1 LYSRTKDQYLTLIF
15 VRQTTNVA
23 KMVSESWKNLSA
35 EDREVWEE
43 KARSDKARY
52 EVEKQTYN
60 GPWKVAADKR
70 SPKDPNAPKRP
81 MSAFLSFSNSKRSA
95 VKRQNPTVT
104 NAEVSRILS
113 RMWKNAPED
122 ERQMHID
129 LEFKLRTAYKSAM
142 GEWRTNAEREK
153 TEARLARENV
163 AIKTLE
169 AQKRQFM
176 DGDTE
181 SIRHQEHEGPAGHG
195 PVYPEQSG
203 YEERGRLP
211 GRGSNYYDV
220 YDRYEHGQQE
230 SKSSAAAYAGI
241 QQTLSDANALSLFQ
255 SGLPGGGT
263 SLPSMLGKFSI
274 RPLS

>member
-1 LYSRTKDQYLTLIF
+1 
-15 VRQTTNVA
+15 
-23 KMVSESWKNLSA
+23 MVSESWKDLSP

-81 MSAFLSFSNSKRSA
+81 MSAFLSFSNNKRSA

-113 RMWKNAPED
+113 RMWKDAPED

-129 LEFKLRTAYKSAM
+129 LELKLRTEYKSAM

-153 TEARLARENV
+153 TEARLARENN

-169 AQKRQFM
+169 AQKRQFL

-181 SIRHQEHEGPAGHG
+181 GIRHQEHEVSQGFGLM
-195 PVYPEQSG
+195 YSENSG
-203 YEERGRLP
+203 YQERSRP
-211 GRGSNYYDV
+211 SGRGSSYYDA

-230 SKSSAAAYAGI
+230 SKSSAAAYGM
-241 QQTLSDANALSLFQ
+241 QETLSDANALSLFQ
-255 SGLPGGGT
+255 SGLPGGGG
-263 SLPSMLGKFSI
+263 SLPNMLGKLFISFVV
-274 RPLS
+274 LKW